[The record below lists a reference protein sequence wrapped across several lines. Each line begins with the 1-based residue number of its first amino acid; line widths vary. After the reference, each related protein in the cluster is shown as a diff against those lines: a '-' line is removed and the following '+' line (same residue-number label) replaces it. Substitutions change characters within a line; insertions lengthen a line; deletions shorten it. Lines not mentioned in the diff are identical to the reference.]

1 MSVKTTQRTALT
13 DREAQIFSL
22 IGHGKSSKEIAADLA
37 ISAATVAT
45 HRKHICAKLG
55 LHSTSNWL
63 RERWVTLSRVLRK
76 LSQATILWRE
86 RRVF

>member
-55 LHSTSNWL
+55 LHSTAELASRAVGYPKQGIAEAFASNHT
-63 RERWVTLSRVLRK
+63 V
-76 LSQATILWRE
+76 A
-86 RRVF
+86 